1 MPQQHER
8 ALGPWQAELAAWPRL
23 LQAVHGSVRALSQAL
38 PGLSVDTE
46 RMRANLDRLRAELP
60 AEAAA
65 EWFDPALA
73 EHAAGLT
80 RTQVA
85 ALRERMKETR

>member
-1 MPQQHER
+1 
-8 ALGPWQAELAAWPRL
+8 
-23 LQAVHGSVRALSQAL
+23 
-38 PGLSVDTE
+38 
-46 RMRANLDRLRAELP
+46 MRATLERLRAELP

-73 EHAAGLT
+73 EHAAHLA

-85 ALRERMKETR
+85 ALRERLKETR